1 MLVSP
6 NSFNAVIL
14 LDINQ
19 EWRWPRPQKQILL
32 FKTHHL
38 PVLKSPIRPIFKIVE
53 PDLVTMTYSYLTK
66 KGQNSKG
73 EFGLRLSK
81 L

>member
-6 NSFNAVIL
+6 KSFNEEIL

-19 EWRWPRPQKQILL
+19 EWRWSRPHKQILL
-32 FKTHHL
+32 FKSDHL
-38 PVLKSPIRPIFKIVE
+38 SDLKSQIRWILKIDE
-53 PDLVTMTYSYLTK
+53 PDLVTMTYSCLTK

-73 EFGLRLSK
+73 VNGLHAS
-81 L
+81 